1 MFDRN
6 SLVTQLGWRLGIV
19 LSIGALLQ
27 TAWLFAHF
35 RGMESADDGL
45 LWELLDFFKDVAWTT
60 PVIGIATFI
69 ACAAGMRQHLGS
81 LRQLSEQAARIA
93 PGDRHTLLSVGQA
106 PTEVQPL
113 VASVNKGFERLVEAV
128 QVQRRFTANAAHELR
143 TPAAVVQAGLE
154 RLPITDDVIVLRR
167 ETERMGRI
175 VGQLLSLARLEGPN
189 GSELHHLDA
198 ASIVRR
204 AAEPLTHLASAEHVS
219 LAFDVECEPLM
230 VMATEEAL
238 TEITRNLVENAI
250 GHAPAGSEVSIMIA
264 RNGILRIVDHGPG
277 IPQTQ
282 REHLFERFWRGPS
295 TSRPG
300 SGLGL
305 AIVAE
310 ACQRIGA
317 TIQCLSTSGGGA
329 TFEVRLETGTACSRA
344 LSVH

>member
-6 SLVTQLGWRLGIV
+6 SLVTQLGWRLAIV

-27 TAWLFAHF
+27 TAWLFMHF
-35 RGMESADDGL
+35 RGMESAEEGFI
-45 LWELLDFFKDVAWTT
+45 WQLLDFFKDVAWTT

-69 ACAAGMRQHLGS
+69 VCAAGMRQHLGS
-81 LRQLSEQAARIA
+81 LRELSEQAGGIA
-93 PGDRHTLLSVGQA
+93 PGERHTPLPVEQA
-106 PTEVQPL
+106 PSEVQPL
-113 VASVNKGFERLVEAV
+113 VASVNKGSERLVEAV

-143 TPAAVVQAGLE
+143 TPAAVVRAGLE
-154 RLPITDDVIVLRR
+154 RLPTSEDVTVLRR

-189 GSELHHLDA
+189 GHKPQHLDA
-198 ASIVRR
+198 ASVVRR
-204 AAEPLTHLASAEHVS
+204 AAEPLADLASAERVT
-219 LAFDVECEPLM
+219 LAFNVECEPLM
-230 VMATEEAL
+230 IMGTEEAL

-250 GHAPAGSEVSIMIA
+250 GHAPAGSEVIIAIA
-264 RNGILRIVDHGPG
+264 RNGTLSIADHGPG
-277 IPQTQ
+277 IPQIH
-282 REHLFERFWRGPS
+282 RAHLFERFWRGPW

-317 TIQCLSTSGGGA
+317 TVRCIDTSGGGA
-329 TFEVRLETGTACSRA
+329 TFEVRLATAT
-344 LSVH
+344 

>member
-6 SLVTQLGWRLGIV
+6 SLVTRLGWRLAIV
-19 LSIGALLQ
+19 LSMGALLQ

-35 RGMESADDGL
+35 RGMESAEDGL

-60 PVIGIATFI
+60 PVIGIATFMV
-69 ACAAGMRQHLGS
+69 CAAGMRQHLGS

-93 PGDRHTLLSVGQA
+93 PADRHTLLSVDQA
-106 PTEVQPL
+106 PSEVQPL
-113 VASVNKGFERLVEAV
+113 VTSVNKSFERLVEAV

-143 TPAAVVQAGLE
+143 TPVAVFRAGLE
-154 RLPITDDVIVLRR
+154 RLPTTDDVVVLRT

-175 VGQLLSLARLEGPN
+175 VGQLLSLARLEGHN
-189 GSELHHLDA
+189 GSELQHLDA
-198 ASIVRR
+198 AGVVRR
-204 AAEPLTHLASAEHVS
+204 AAEPLTHLASAGHVS
-219 LAFDVECEPLM
+219 LAFDVECEP
-230 VMATEEAL
+230 VTVIATEEAL

-250 GHAPAGSEVSIMIA
+250 GHAPVGSEVSITLA
-264 RNGILRIVDHGPG
+264 RNGTLYIVDHGPG
-277 IPQTQ
+277 IPQPH

-317 TIQCLSTSGGGA
+317 TVQCLTTSGGGA
-329 TFEVRLETGTACSRA
+329 TFEVRLATATETNF
-344 LSVH
+344 